1 MAQHS
6 KVNVKQDSEKKNKP
20 TVANK
25 KNFKAALPI
34 ISFLM
39 IYGLPTQ
46 QGYATLHAFRCI
58 IWVSWDLIK
67 ITASKIPV
75 KWKFTEDNTLYIL
88 MQIVSIPCSGIT

>member
-1 MAQHS
+1 MVEHG
-6 KVNVKQDSEKKNKP
+6 KVYVKQDQKKHTNCSKQ
-20 TVANK
+20 K

-58 IWVSWDLIK
+58 I
-67 ITASKIPV
+67 
-75 KWKFTEDNTLYIL
+75 
-88 MQIVSIPCSGIT
+88 

>member
-6 KVNVKQDSEKKNKP
+6 KVNVKQDRKKNKP

-58 IWVSWDLIK
+58 I
-67 ITASKIPV
+67 
-75 KWKFTEDNTLYIL
+75 
-88 MQIVSIPCSGIT
+88 